1 VGVHPPANT
10 RFWDAVFD
18 TGHIFVF
25 GIIAILGLKI
35 AETLYPHASRRIGYY
50 VFGFTLSLG
59 IGVAVEIWQLYD
71 PVRTFEVVDLVNDLI
86 GCAAFL
92 MWHRAVELGF
102 RPPRA
107 RFQGVGLVVSAFAL
121 IILGLL
127 PLARTWR
134 DYGRRDAAF
143 PVLMEFTGDWYWRF
157 VWTKQAR
164 LKVTP
169 PPAGWPRE
177 SGTQLVA
184 RVDAQRGQYPGLSV
198 TEPYPDWRGYAT
210 LEIEVFSTSDGVEPF
225 VLRVHDNQH
234 NNEHN
239 DRFNQ
244 NCPVHPGFQTLRF
257 DLEEVRSGPTDRDLD
272 MARIENLRLFISGLK
287 NPLTFYV
294 GQIRLTK

>member
-1 VGVHPPANT
+1 MEVTELGRVASEATSIRRVLHVCLFVTVATLMLAVLWGVHPPANT

-92 MWHRAVELGF
+92 MLHRAAELGF

-164 LKVTP
+164 PIPWPERYGALSRLARIRDAGNRGFFHVGWSGAVR
-169 PPAGWPRE
+169 PAG
-177 SGTQLVA
+177 A
-184 RVDAQRGQYPGLSV
+184 RQPA
-198 TEPYPDWRGYAT
+198 
-210 LEIEVFSTSDGVEPF
+210 
-225 VLRVHDNQH
+225 
-234 NNEHN
+234 
-239 DRFNQ
+239 
-244 NCPVHPGFQTLRF
+244 
-257 DLEEVRSGPTDRDLD
+257 
-272 MARIENLRLFISGLK
+272 
-287 NPLTFYV
+287 
-294 GQIRLTK
+294 